1 MSHSKPSVPTSPADD
16 QLQAQRALRQALGH
30 FGTGVTVIT
39 ARQAGQDGLVG
50 LTVNSFS
57 SVSMEPALVL
67 WSLSNKSPNLAA
79 FAPGSPHVIHILA
92 DTQKDLAYRFANPKV
107 DKFADV
113 DYLMNEAFD
122 APVIAGCVARFYC
135 ETESLLQGGDHSI
148 ILARV
153 LRFDTAAHN
162 PLLFVKG
169 SMLSTDTL
177 APV

>member
-1 MSHSKPSVPTSPADD
+1 MSHSIPSAPTSHADER
-16 QLQAQRALRQALGH
+16 LKVQRALRDALGH
-30 FGTGVTVIT
+30 FATGVTVIT
-39 ARQAGQDGLVG
+39 ARQAGQGGLVG

-57 SVSMEPALVL
+57 SVSMDPALVL
-67 WSLSNKSPNLAA
+67 WSLSNTSPNLAS
-79 FAPGSPHVIHILA
+79 FEPGSQHVIHILA
-92 DTQKDLAYRFANPKV
+92 DAQKDLAYRFANPKV

-113 DYLMNEAFD
+113 DYAMNEAFD

-135 ETESLLQGGDHSI
+135 ETDRLFQGGDHSI

-153 LRFDTAAHN
+153 LRFDTAALA

>member
-1 MSHSKPSVPTSPADD
+1 MSHSTPSTPAKPADER
-16 QLQAQRALRQALGH
+16 LQAQRALRSALGH
-30 FGTGVTVIT
+30 FATGVTVIT
-39 ARQAGQDGLVG
+39 AKPPGQKNMVG

-67 WSLSNKSPNLAA
+67 WSLSNTSPNLAA
-79 FAPGSPHVIHILA
+79 FEPGSQHVIHILA

-107 DKFADV
+107 DKFAEV
-113 DYLMNEAFD
+113 DYVMNETFD
-122 APVIAGCVARFYC
+122 APVIAGCAARFYC
-135 ETESLLQGGDHSI
+135 ETDRLFQGGDHSI

-153 LRFDTAAHN
+153 LRFDTDAHT

>member
-1 MSHSKPSVPTSPADD
+1 MSNSAHSSPTPDAEDR
-16 QLQAQRALRQALGH
+16 LKAQRALRDALGH
-30 FGTGVTVIT
+30 FATGVTVIT
-39 ARQAGQDGLVG
+39 TRPSVQEGLVG

-57 SVSMEPALVL
+57 SVSMDPALVL
-67 WSLSNKSPNLAA
+67 WSISNKSPNLAA
-79 FAPGSPHVIHILA
+79 FDLGSQHVIHILA
-92 DTQKDLAYRFANPKV
+92 DTQKDLAYQFSNPKV

-113 DYLMNEAFD
+113 DYALNEDFH

-135 ETESLLQGGDHSI
+135 ETDRVFQGGDHSI

-153 LRFDTAAHN
+153 LHFDTAAHA

-169 SMLSTDTL
+169 SMLATENF